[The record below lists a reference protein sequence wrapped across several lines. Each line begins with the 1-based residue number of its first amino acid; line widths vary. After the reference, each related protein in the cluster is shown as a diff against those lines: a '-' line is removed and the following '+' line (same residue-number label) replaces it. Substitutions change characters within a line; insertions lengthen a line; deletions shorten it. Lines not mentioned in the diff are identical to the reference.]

1 MPNRLKNID
10 VQWISLVRN
19 PANGLPLL
27 LKDANC
33 KPFRVLKTD
42 NERRMVYGIVYAP
55 DLVDS
60 QGDFADRFEIERAA
74 HQFLK
79 AQRTAQV
86 DANHEF
92 EALPG
97 AYVAESWITR
107 GDDGVFSE
115 SITSAWAVG
124 IKIED
129 EALWETVKAGEYSG
143 LSLAGAAE
151 REPAGDSPTPAMAPE
166 APAEP
171 PAAAEAGVTV
181 SKAEFDALV
190 RAVEAIAASLAEPP
204 PTAALEKTV
213 DPGAAFES
221 LQMRLDEILQAHTQ
235 LADRLTTVEKQRLS
249 ADHAP
254 PAPPKNWLR
263 EVL

>member
-19 PANGLPLL
+19 PANGMPLV
-27 LKDANC
+27 LKDANA

-42 NERRMVYGIVYAP
+42 DERRMVYGIVYAP
-55 DLVDS
+55 DRVDS

-86 DANHEF
+86 DANHAF
-92 EALPG
+92 EVLPG

-107 GDDGVFSE
+107 GDDGVFSDGL
-115 SITSAWAVG
+115 SNAWAVG

-129 EALWETVKAGEYSG
+129 EALWSAVKAGEWTG

-151 REPAGDSPTPAMAPE
+151 REPAGE
-166 APAEP
+166 APAPESAP
-171 PAAAEAGVTV
+171 
-181 SKAEFDALV
+181 DAP
-190 RAVEAIAASLAEPP
+190 AEPP
-204 PTAALEKTV
+204 PTAELEKIAEPAPV
-213 DPGAAFES
+213 EGLFKS
-221 LQMRLDEILQAHTQ
+221 LETRLDAILQAQTQ
-235 LADRLTTVEKQRLS
+235 LADRLTAVEKQRLS

-254 PAPPKNWLR
+254 PASPKNWLR